1 MTTGVDDGLFFKNL
15 NSYMNCYKSRHFH
28 FAQNQT
34 KSLCFDNALTLSLI
48 ISYTFYTEAQIKGNN
63 ETSHVKLIARVV

>member
-1 MTTGVDDGLFFKNL
+1 MRISLSLLVFIDDATAA
-15 NSYMNCYKSRHFH
+15 YKSRHFH